1 MATVLLLQAR
11 GGMSAP
17 ELARHLEVSVRTI
30 YRDVEALS
38 AAGIPVYVE
47 RGPRGGLRLLDG
59 YRTDLTGLSTAEA
72 EALFL
77 LGLPGPLEQ
86 LGMRPALDGARRKL
100 LAALPA
106 ARRQSAEGARQRVHV
121 DPTGWDQS
129 AGRTPHLLTIAHA
142 LFAARKLELDYV
154 RADNQL
160 VRRTVSPQGLVLKGS
175 IWYLVALAGRWDATF
190 RVSRVRSAA
199 VIDEPA
205 TQIPDFD
212 LTAYWER
219 SVAEVASERAKGRVT
234 VHLRAD
240 RAAADELPWVLG
252 EATRHQVVSA
262 AEEDREAL
270 DLEVS
275 FDSIDDACRTL
286 LSLGGSVEVLD
297 PPQLREHL
305 VRGAHAL
312 IARYEVAE
320 RRPAGATRD

>member
-1 MATVLLLQAR
+1 M
-11 GGMSAP
+11 
-17 ELARHLEVSVRTI
+17 
-30 YRDVEALS
+30 
-38 AAGIPVYVE
+38 
-47 RGPRGGLRLLDG
+47 
-59 YRTDLTGLSTAEA
+59 
-72 EALFL
+72 
-77 LGLPGPLEQ
+77 
-86 LGMRPALDGARRKL
+86 
-100 LAALPA
+100 
-106 ARRQSAEGARQRVHV
+106 
-121 DPTGWDQS
+121 
-129 AGRTPHLLTIAHA
+129 
-142 LFAARKLELDYV
+142 LELEYV
-154 RADNQL
+154 RADNRL

-199 VIDEPA
+199 VIDESA

-219 SVAEVASERAKGRVT
+219 SVAEVTSERAKGQVT

-240 RAAADELPWVLG
+240 RTAADELPWVLG

-262 AEEDREAL
+262 AEEDGEAL

-312 IARYEVAE
+312 IARYEVTE
-320 RRPAGATRD
+320 RRPPGATRD